1 MTWWPFSPYLA
12 ASPTRALPAGAK
24 QASTPG
30 ECVAACDITFACLTT
45 PEVCLEAVNGAGG
58 VLSSIGAGKSYVD
71 CSTVD
76 EETSQKIA
84 DAVTAAGGRFLEAPV
99 SGSKKPAEDGQLIFL
114 TAGDESLYHECKAAL
129 EAMGKKH
136 LFLGKTGAGARMKLV
151 VNMVMGSMM
160 NAFAEGMALSDAAGL
175 KSEDLL
181 DVLDN
186 GAMSNP
192 MFRMKGPNMA
202 KGSFPTAF
210 PLKHQQK
217 DMRLALA
224 LGDKFSVGMP
234 VAAAANESFKK
245 AMDAGK
251 SDDDFSAVLAVIKQ

>member
-1 MTWWPFSPYLA
+1 MWNRSADKCKDLVD
-12 ASPTRALPAGAK
+12 AGAK
-24 QASTPG
+24 QVSTPA
-30 ECVAACDITFACLTT
+30 ECITACDITFACLTT
-45 PEVCLEAVNGAGG
+45 PEVCLEVVLGEGG
-58 VLSSIGAGKSYVD
+58 VISGMGAGKSYVD

-76 EETSQKIA
+76 EETSQKIG
-84 DAVTAAGGRFLEAPV
+84 DAVVAAGGRFLEAPV

-114 TAGDESLYHECKAAL
+114 TAGDQALYVECKEAL

-160 NAFAEGMALSDAAGL
+160 NAFAEGMALSEAAGL
-175 KSEDLL
+175 SNGDLL

-192 MFRMKGPNMA
+192 MFRLKGPNMA
-202 KGSFPTAF
+202 KGEFPTAF

-224 LGDKFSVGMP
+224 LGDQLEVSMP
-234 VAAAANESFKK
+234 LAAAANESFKK
-245 AMDAGK
+245 ARQAGK
-251 SDDDFSAVLAVIKQ
+251 GDADFSAVLSVLKKP